1 MGELAAEIAASF
13 LSTELGIPQGET
25 LENHAAYLGSWLAAM
40 KDDPSYIFKASTQ
53 ASKAADYLLAFV
65 KKPEAEPEPATVEAE

>member
-13 LSTELGIPQGET
+13 LAAELGVPQGES
-25 LENHAAYLGSWLAAM
+25 LENHVAYLQSWMTEM

-53 ASKAADYLLAFV
+53 ASKVTDFLLAFTHQ
-65 KKPEAEPEPATVEAE
+65 PEEVAT